1 MEQMDFR
8 WYLVEHLPQLV
19 ARHMVTLALVVRAAA
34 AMLANYLNYS

>member
-19 ARHMVTLALVVRAAA
+19 ARHMATLALAVREAEAK
-34 AMLANYLNYS
+34 LAN